1 MNVVRRA
8 ARPTV
13 QRAADIQQEAY
24 DRVLRAGAGRP
35 VEVVKA
41 TLRQEIRT
49 ALSSELTDP
58 ALSDIPTL
66 LAAGVRVT
74 VRL

>member
-1 MNVVRRA
+1 MNVVRGA

-66 LAAGVRVT
+66 AGGGRPLT
-74 VRL
+74 ARL